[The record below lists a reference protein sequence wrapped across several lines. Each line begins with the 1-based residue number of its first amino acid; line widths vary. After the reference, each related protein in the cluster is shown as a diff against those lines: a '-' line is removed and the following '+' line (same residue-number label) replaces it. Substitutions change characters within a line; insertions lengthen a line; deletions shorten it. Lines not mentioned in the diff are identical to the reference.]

1 MANGRWLV
9 TVIEGQGV
17 GPTEERDEREI
28 SRRSS
33 A

>member
-1 MANGRWLV
+1 MVNGRLLV

-17 GPTEERDEREI
+17 GPVEERDERDI
-28 SRRSS
+28 SLRSS